1 MWKTL
6 KLTSILEKVQE
17 EHSKLEEFYMFP
29 KVLNSLWDAI
39 PYLVKFKLAT
49 QL

>member
-6 KLTSILEKVQE
+6 KLTSILEKVE
-17 EHSKLEEFYMFP
+17 EEDSKLEVFTCFP

-39 PYLVKFKLAT
+39 MYLVRFNLAT
-49 QL
+49 